1 MIEENPNSKSKSER
15 YFLNN
20 SRNLQFNNLV
30 VKIGGSTLGSGDTT
44 FDDLVA
50 LQKQGVNPVVVHGG
64 GKLIDKWLGQLGVMP
79 KFVDGLRVTDSDTLQ
94 VVIAVLS
101 GVINTSIVSSINQL
115 GGKALG
121 ISGVD
126 SNIIVGEINRPQL
139 GLVAGRVIIDA
150 GMLEILI
157 HSGIIP
163 VIAPIVA
170 NLNPQDQP
178 CLNANA
184 DTVAGAVAIAMES
197 QKLIFMTD
205 VEGVYDSSRKLIKKI
220 THRQLNK
227 LIASNVIHG
236 GMIPKLN
243 ACLEAVKNLCTA
255 HIIDGRKSN
264 ALKDCLTKTDIG
276 TNIVQK

>member
-1 MIEENPNSKSKSER
+1 MSCDFKQQITLANLTNDQQMRIANLTAENQAGSE
-15 YFLNN
+15 
-20 SRNLQFNNLV
+20 NLSASQQTEL
-30 VKIGGSTLGSGDTT
+30 
-44 FDDLVA
+44 
-50 LQKQGVNPVVVHGG
+50 
-64 GKLIDKWLGQLGVMP
+64 
-79 KFVDGLRVTDSDTLQ
+79 
-94 VVIAVLS
+94 
-101 GVINTSIVSSINQL
+101 
-115 GGKALG
+115 
-121 ISGVD
+121 
-126 SNIIVGEINRPQL
+126 
-139 GLVAGRVIIDA
+139 
-150 GMLEILI
+150 
-157 HSGIIP
+157 
-163 VIAPIVA
+163 A
-170 NLNPQDQP
+170 NLNSQDQP

-243 ACLEAVKNLCTA
+243 ACLEAVENLCTA